1 MQELSD
7 WPTGKVGYVA
17 IVGRPNVGKSTFL
30 NATLGYH
37 LAAVSSR
44 PQTTRRRWRGILSD
58 DDSQIIFVDTP
69 GVHEQNTRLG
79 VFMLESVQRSL
90 QDADVVLCVCDGYR
104 EPGEEDE
111 MVTDRV
117 AAAGQPV
124 ILVVNKTDVAT
135 AEQQAEIRQFYTDR
149 IDGIFAQFAISAL
162 RGDKL
167 DDVLVLI
174 REQMPTGPFF
184 YPPDQVSDAFERD
197 IGAEMIREAALQ
209 YLHQELPH
217 ALAVEVVEWQDT
229 GKKLKIIAN
238 LYVER
243 DSQKPMVVGKNGEML
258 NKIRA
263 DAVKLLRELSDMFVD
278 LRIHVKVA
286 DKWRNKKR
294 FLEDMGL
301 MDG

>member
-1 MQELSD
+1 M
-7 WPTGKVGYVA
+7 
-17 IVGRPNVGKSTFL
+17 
-30 NATLGYH
+30 
-37 LAAVSSR
+37 LA
-44 PQTTRRRWRGILSD
+44 
-58 DDSQIIFVDTP
+58 
-69 GVHEQNTRLG
+69 
-79 VFMLESVQRSL
+79 
-90 QDADVVLCVCDGYR
+90 
-104 EPGEEDE
+104 
-111 MVTDRV
+111 
-117 AAAGQPV
+117 
-124 ILVVNKTDVAT
+124 
-135 AEQQAEIRQFYTDR
+135 
-149 IDGIFAQFAISAL
+149 
-162 RGDKL
+162 
-167 DDVLVLI
+167 LI

-197 IGAEMIREAALQ
+197 IGAEMSREAALQ

-217 ALAVEVVEWQDT
+217 ALAVEIVEWQDT

-258 NKIRA
+258 NQIRA

>member
-1 MQELSD
+1 MQELGD

-37 LAAVSSR
+37 LAAVSSC

-58 DDSQIIFVDTP
+58 DDSQIIFVTP

-79 VFMLESVQRSL
+79 DFMLESVQRSL
-90 QDADVVLCVCDGYR
+90 QDADVVLCVCDGQR
-104 EPGEEDE
+104 PPGAEDE
-111 MVTDRV
+111 MVTKRV
-117 AAAGQPV
+117 AASGQPV

-135 AEQQAEIRQFYTDR
+135 AEQQAEIRQFYSDR
-149 IDGIFAQFAISAL
+149 NDGIFAQFGISAL

-167 DDVLVLI
+167 DDVLALI
-174 REQMPTGPFF
+174 REQMPPGPFF

-209 YLHQELPH
+209 HLHQELPH
-217 ALAVEVVEWQDT
+217 ALAVEIVEWRDA

-243 DSQKPMVVGKNGEML
+243 DSQKPMVVGKNGDML
-258 NKIRA
+258 KQIRS
-263 DAVKLLRELSDMFVD
+263 DAVKVLRELSDMFVD

>member
-1 MQELSD
+1 MQELGD
-7 WPTGKVGYVA
+7 WPAGKVGYVA

-37 LAAVSSR
+37 LAAVSSC

-79 VFMLESVQRSL
+79 DFMLESVQRSL
-90 QDADVVLCVCDGYR
+90 QDADVVLCVCDGQR
-104 EPGEEDE
+104 EPGAEDE
-111 MVTDRV
+111 MVTERV

-167 DDVLVLI
+167 DDVLALI

-217 ALAVEVVEWQDT
+217 ALAVEIVEWQDT

-258 NKIRA
+258 NRIRA

-278 LRIHVKVA
+278 LRIHVKTV